1 MTIHQHKTHLA
12 TGGLAKTNGTT
23 ILANDK
29 QIINHF
35 EPQED
40 GFLPSIKRAC
50 ALVIRPLKPLKPLK
64 KTPLKPLEKKPLRP
78 LKPLKKPEQKANWR
92 GYNAI
97 SLKNWQY
104 AAPDNGG
111 FVLPSNIGAMR
122 SHLRSCTRTSLGV
135 LASGNAPADQFG
147 ESTPTLTGG
156 FQSQKLE
163 ANMAKSISCVTAQ
176 NSAVQS
182 SSATAQPFKKINLFF
197 EASAFGM
204 ARVIFEDLD
213 FTQADLQANRKRII
227 KAFKQ
232 ACLSGRGI
240 LDKDLYKPQHAPISY
255 YAGHTI
261 IKQWEVGFTLDV
273 VQCTD
278 AVIDSKAD
286 AIMQRIAVE
295 LHEYHAQT
303 EGGAL

>member
-1 MTIHQHKTHLA
+1 MTNHKTQTRLV
-12 TGGLAKTNGTT
+12 TGGLSGTT
-23 ILANDK
+23 DIANDRK
-29 QIINHF
+29 IINHF
-35 EPQED
+35 EPPAD

-92 GYNAI
+92 GYNAT
-97 SLKNWQY
+97 SLKTWLY
-104 AAPDNGG
+104 PAPDNGG
-111 FVLPSNIGAMR
+111 FVLPSDNGAMR
-122 SHLRSCTRTSLGV
+122 SHMRSCTRTALGV

-147 ESTPTLTGG
+147 ESTPTLTVV
-156 FQSQKLE
+156 FNSQKLE
-163 ANMAKSISCVTAQ
+163 ANMAKL
-176 NSAVQS
+176 
-182 SSATAQPFKKINLFF
+182 SSATAQPFKKINLSF
-197 EASAFGM
+197 EASAFGT
-204 ARVIFEDLD
+204 ARVTFEDLD
-213 FTQADLQANRKRII
+213 FTESDLQANRKRII

-240 LDKDLYKPQHAPISY
+240 LDKDLYKPLEAPIAY
-255 YAGHTI
+255 YAGNTI
-261 IKQWEVGFTLDV
+261 IKPFELGFTLDA

-295 LHEYHAQT
+295 LKEHHAHA